1 MERRGTKI
9 RTSLHP
15 VVKENKV
22 LRPSSNNISSAAR
35 SLKKGGL
42 IAFPTETVYGLAA
55 NAMSDESVAKI
66 FQVKRRPSFNPLII
80 HCHNTKSAKKFVQFN
95 KHASIL
101 AKKFWPG
108 SLTLVLPKKKNCMIS
123 LLASAGLDSLAIRV
137 PKNKIARELIK
148 KSGLPIAAPSANI
161 SGTIS
166 PTAAKHVLQNLPK
179 NGISILDGGNCEVGI
194 ESTIID
200 LTGKNV
206 RLLRPGGLE
215 VNRIEKIL
223 GSRIL
228 SHKNINPSKP
238 KSSGQMNFHYAPTIP
253 LRVNIKKIIPSEALL
268 SFGKHKYRAF
278 KKELNLSSRGDL
290 KEAASNLFKM
300 LHELDKKQFSSIA
313 VMPIPEK
320 GLGVAINDR
329 LLKASK
335 RGFSKSAVE

>member
-66 FQVKRRPSFNPLII
+66 FQVKKRPSFNPLII
-80 HCHNTKSAKKFVQFN
+80 HCHNTKS
-95 KHASIL
+95 

-179 NGISILDGGNCEVGI
+179 NGISILDGGKCEVGI

>member
-1 MERRGTKI
+1 MEKKDTKI
-9 RTSLHP
+9 RTSLRP
-15 VVKENKV
+15 AVQENKI
-22 LRPSSNNISSAAR
+22 LRPSPNNISSAAR
-35 SLKKGGL
+35 SLKQGKL

-55 NAMSDESVAKI
+55 NAMSDQSVAKV
-66 FQVKRRPSFNPLII
+66 FQVKERPSFNPLII
-80 HCHNTKSAKKFVQFN
+80 HFHNIESAKKFVKFN

-166 PTAAKHVLQNLPK
+166 PTTAKHVLQNLPK
-179 NGISILDGGNCEVGI
+179 NNVKILDGGKCKVGI

-200 LTGKNV
+200 LTKKNIF
-206 RLLRPGGLE
+206 LLRPGGLE
-215 VNRIEKIL
+215 ISKIEKIL
-223 GSRIL
+223 GLKIL
-228 SHKNINPSKP
+228 PHKNTSPSRP
-238 KSSGQMNFHYAPTIP
+238 KSPGQMNFHYAPRVP
-253 LRVNIKKIIPSEALL
+253 LRINIKRIVPSEALL
-268 SFGKHKYRAF
+268 SFGKHKHRSF
-278 KKELNLSSRGDL
+278 KKELNLSFRGNL

-300 LHELDKKQFSSIA
+300 LHTLDKKKFSSIA
-313 VMPIPEK
+313 VMPIPKK
-320 GLGVAINDR
+320 GLGIAINDR

-335 RGFSKSAVE
+335 RKFS